1 MTARRLTTF
10 YSTAWRNHELSY
22 RPSHAPEHTARG
34 MTAIADSWYNPE
46 GYTGKQDMTR
56 SSVFTTNHAGRVAAV
71 RAGRSPV
78 NRMRQS
84 GAKALSVS
92 SVTNPMGP
100 FAHRAPLPKESMPC
114 DENLRA
120 PLPLS
125 SSAH

>member
-71 RAGRSPV
+71 AGR
-78 NRMRQS
+78 
-84 GAKALSVS
+84 ALSC
-92 SVTNPMGP
+92 NQN
-100 FAHRAPLPKESMPC
+100 APIRCEGAVGIERHQSDGSFRPSC
-114 DENLRA
+114 A
-120 PLPLS
+120 FT
-125 SSAH
+125 